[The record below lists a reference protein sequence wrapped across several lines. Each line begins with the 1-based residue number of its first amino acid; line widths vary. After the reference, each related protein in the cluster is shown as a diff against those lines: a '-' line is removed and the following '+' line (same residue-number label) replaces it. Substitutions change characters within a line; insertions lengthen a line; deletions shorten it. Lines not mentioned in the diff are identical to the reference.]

1 MKSKIIKK
9 TGLISGICVAA
20 ALGLTAC
27 HQAAKDPLQTL
38 PKAQVAKFIYN
49 AESAAS
55 IATHLYDATQSV
67 YAVCITN
74 PTHFNT
80 PFAKNAINPCEAY
93 FKAMASYA
101 KTTAAFKSV
110 TVENLKNPKV
120 LNRIKVVLQKTE
132 ALGGSSSN
140 DAGQE

>member
-1 MKSKIIKK
+1 MKNKIMKK
-9 TGLISGICVAA
+9 IGLIGGVCAA
-20 ALGLTAC
+20 MALGLTAC
-27 HQAAKDPLQTL
+27 HQAAKNPLQVL

-49 AESAAS
+49 AESEAS
-55 IATHLYDATQSV
+55 KVTHLYDATQSV
-67 YAVCITN
+67 YAVCVTN

-93 FKAMASYA
+93 FKAMANYA
-101 KTTAAFKSV
+101 KTTKAFNSV

-120 LNRIKVVLQKTE
+120 LNRIKVVLHKTE
-132 ALGGSSSN
+132 ALGGTASN